1 MALYRTAVKRYPD
14 DPALF
19 QGSATAPARQVCTR
33 KRCPRTGGHWNSNR
47 RIRSWSTTSAG
58 LSYRPAASRRL
69 GKPWSG
75 RSRWIRAV
83 SWRKRICVI
92 AGSGS
97 HGRSLTKGGTLNRL
111 AVLLAHPAEKRTP
124 SLPFTTNTVGRWS
137 RHRDTKVGSSGR
149 HQPPPK
155 RLSTPARGF
164 YTRSGSS
171 SRLPG
176 RRLFA
181 RIPPR

>member
-19 QGSATAPARQVCTR
+19 QGSATAPAMQVCTR

-111 AVLLAHPAEKRTP
+111 AVLLAHRKTDAIVTLHNEYGWPVVAA
-124 SLPFTTNTVGRWS
+124 S
-137 RHRDTKVGSSGR
+137 RHQCAQQWS
-149 HQPPPK
+149 PPAAPK
-155 RLSTPARGF
+155 TVKHPFRGGALSPTNAHVTFEACGL
-164 YTRSGSS
+164 
-171 SRLPG
+171 SR
-176 RRLFA
+176 
-181 RIPPR
+181 